1 MNVIVK
7 IQERKN
13 EIVTSAMSPYI
24 PVTGTCNVDLICSSF
39 VFNLKMTLL
48 CFSFMLSGSF
58 HVITDLHLGSKPVAV
73 GYNILLIFLNNENL
87 LYCNS

>member
-1 MNVIVK
+1 MSLSRFK
-7 IQERKN
+7 KGKN
-13 EIVTSAMSPYI
+13 EIVTSAMSPYM
-24 PVTGTCNVDLICSSF
+24 PLTDTCNVDLTSLSF
-39 VFNLKMTLL
+39 LFSLKMTLL